1 MPSGDGLRVGWI
13 GTGVMGSPMCGHL
26 LAAGF
31 PVKVFNRT
39 KERALPLVEQGA
51 QWCASP
57 AATAEGVDVVVTI
70 VGYPADVRQVM
81 LGEQGVLATA
91 AAGTTIVDMTTSEPQ
106 LAQEIFDAAAA
117 KGVSSL
123 DAPVSG
129 GTSGL
134 ATLRLSS
141 WWAGGRRPSTR
152 PSRSFSGW
160 ARR

>member
-1 MPSGDGLRVGWI
+1 MSMANGDGLRVGWI

-39 KERALPLVEQGA
+39 KERALSLVEQGA

-91 AAGTTIVDMTTSEPQ
+91 AEGTTIVDMTTSEPQ
-106 LAQEIFDAAAA
+106 LA
-117 KGVSSL
+117 
-123 DAPVSG
+123 
-129 GTSGL
+129 
-134 ATLRLSS
+134 
-141 WWAGGRRPSTR
+141 
-152 PSRSFSGW
+152 
-160 ARR
+160 